1 MKKTLLV
8 LATTALLSTSAFAN
22 PNTGCGL
29 GSDMVKNQDTV
40 LLQLVATF
48 LNGTSGNQ
56 TFGITSGTSG
66 CEKPASL
73 VANDKAINFME
84 NNMDTLALDISNGQG
99 ESIETLASL
108 LDIKDTKAFGAML
121 QANFDKIYTD
131 TDVNS
136 AKVINNIVKV
146 G

>member
-1 MKKTLLV
+1 MKKALLIM
-8 LATTALLSTSAFAN
+8 ATTALLTTSSFAN
-22 PNTGCGL
+22 QNTGCGL
-29 GSDMVKNQDTV
+29 GSDIVKNQDTV

-66 CEKPASL
+66 CEKPASF
-73 VANDKAINFME
+73 VANDKAINFIE
-84 NNMDTLALDISNGQG
+84 NNMDLLALDISNGQG
-99 ESIETLASL
+99 ESITTLASL
-108 LDIKDTKAFGAML
+108 LDIQDTQAFGAML

>member
-22 PNTGCGL
+22 QNTGCGL

>member
-1 MKKTLLV
+1 MKKTLIV
-8 LATTALLSTSAFAN
+8 LATTALLSTSTFAN
-22 PNTGCGL
+22 QNTGCGL
-29 GSDMVKNQDTV
+29 GSDIVKNQDTV

-66 CEKPASL
+66 CEKPASF
-73 VANDKAINFME
+73 VSNDKAINFME
-84 NNMDTLALDISNGQG
+84 NNMDALALDISNGQG
-99 ESIETLASL
+99 ESIDTLASL